1 MNHFLDKKNSYR
13 ELLFHTVV
21 YFIVFLF
28 SSFDRNNPQIE
39 FNELVFFLNYACA
52 ASLIN
57 FYLFPKYF
65 YKKKYL
71 QFSIYVILLLTAVL
85 LIEELVI
92 EKIFFPDT
100 RGSNFSNVLYTLID
114 IIPPIIILSGFK
126 FAWDAVARQKQLDEL
141 KIMVKESELQFLKT
155 QINPHFLFNNLN
167 NLYVLAVEESKK
179 TPEVILALS
188 SLLRYMLY
196 ECKAAY
202 VSLIKEIEQLENFI
216 RLGEMQ
222 IEGRGTVTVTN
233 SITKKDNYNIAPLIL
248 VVFIENAFKHS
259 ASSTTEAITIAIDLS
274 ITTEGTLKFLC
285 KNTFQK
291 ESNTSSLSQGIG
303 LQNVK
308 KRLDLIYPD
317 QYQLDISN
325 TEMEFRVQLELQL
338 NPS

>member
-1 MNHFLDKKNSYR
+1 MIRFIDKKNSYK

-57 FYLFPKYF
+57 FYLFPHFF
-65 YKKKYL
+65 YQKKYI
-71 QFSIYVILLLTAVL
+71 QFTLYVLLLLTAVL

-92 EKIFFPDT
+92 EKIFFPET
-100 RGSNFSNVLYTLID
+100 RGSKFSNVLYTLID

-196 ECKAAY
+196 ECKVAY
-202 VSLIKEIEQLENFI
+202 VSLNKELEQLQNFI
-216 RLGEMQ
+216 HLGEIQ
-222 IEGRGTVTVTN
+222 IEGRGAVIFNNHIPTN
-233 SITKKDNYNIAPLIL
+233 TYKIAPLIL

-259 ASSTTEAITIAIDLS
+259 TSSSTDDILIDIDLNINS
-274 ITTEGTLKFLC
+274 QGKLVFCC
-285 KNTFQK
+285 KNSFQK
-291 ESNTSSLSQGIG
+291 ETNTENLSQGIG
-303 LQNVK
+303 LKNVK
-308 KRLDLIYPD
+308 KRLDLIYPCA
-317 QYQLDISN
+317 YKLEINNSN
-325 TEMEFRVQLELQL
+325 NLYSVVLELQL
-338 NPS
+338 NN

>member
-1 MNHFLDKKNSYR
+1 MNRKMDKSNTYK

-39 FNELVFFLNYACA
+39 FNELVFFLNYAFA
-52 ASLIN
+52 ASMIN
-57 FYLFPKYF
+57 FYLFPRFF

-71 QFSIYVILLLTAVL
+71 QFAIYVLLLLTAVL

-100 RGSNFSNVLYTLID
+100 RGSKFSNVLYTLID

-167 NLYVLAVEESKK
+167 NLYALAVEESKK

-202 VSLIKEIEQLENFI
+202 VPLSKEIVQLQNFI
-216 RLGEMQ
+216 ELGEMQ
-222 IEGRGTVTVTN
+222 IEGRGAVRFTN
-233 SITKKDNYNIAPLIL
+233 SIPTQQTLQIAPLIL

-259 ASSTTEAITIAIDLS
+259 SSSTTDAIS
-274 ITTEGTLKFLC
+274 INIISSISSEGTLQFLC
-285 KNTFQK
+285 KNTFQH
-291 ESNTSSLSQGIG
+291 ESNTTSLSQGIG

-308 KRLDLIYPD
+308 KRLDLIYPNL
-317 QYQLDISN
+317 YQLDISN
-325 TEMEFRVQLELQL
+325 TETEFTVQLELQL
-338 NPS
+338 NT

>member
-1 MNHFLDKKNSYR
+1 MNQMKDKSNTYK
-13 ELLFHTVV
+13 ELLFHSVV

-57 FYLFPKYF
+57 FYLFPRFF
-65 YKKKYL
+65 YQKKYL
-71 QFSIYVILLLTAVL
+71 QFTIYVLLLLTAVL

-100 RGSNFSNVLYTLID
+100 RGSRFSNVLYTLID

-167 NLYVLAVEESKK
+167 NLYALAVEESKK
-179 TPEVILALS
+179 TPEIILALS

-202 VSLIKEIEQLENFI
+202 VPLSKEIEQLQNFI
-216 RLGEMQ
+216 DLGEMQ
-222 IEGRGTVTVTN
+222 IEGRGAVRFTN
-233 SITKKDNYNIAPLIL
+233 TIPTEQTFKIAPLIL

-259 ASSTTEAITIAIDLS
+259 TSSTTDAIAINIDVS
-274 ITTEGTLKFLC
+274 MSTEGTLQFLC
-285 KNTFQK
+285 KNTFQQV
-291 ESNTSSLSQGIG
+291 SNTASLSQGIG

-308 KRLDLIYPD
+308 KRLDLIYPNR
-317 QYQLDISN
+317 YQLDISN
-325 TEMEFRVQLELQL
+325 TETEFTVQLELQL
-338 NPS
+338 NS